1 MLHHSIRL
9 WSIWSWLHFH
19 SCICFPLHV
28 TSLQNGYPS
37 IYQSLQSEMFN
48 LKVCPDQQSPSNISQ
63 KFSLNIAFL
72 IFYWRSPLI
81 LFNSN
86 EEKILPGLFLRIYWL
101 KEGKTDQRGPE
112 VFFCQKHHPHPWIPP
127 SSKHMCPCHYSCPP
141 LFFKHLCP
149 GPLCPSTCNIF
160 FIHCSTLHHAF
171 FCTCLC
177 SIFLSLRSPSC
188 GSLLWGSSFSANNW
202 QRL

>member
-48 LKVCPDQQSPSNISQ
+48 LKVCSMGPDQQSPSNISQ
-63 KFSLNIAFL
+63 KFSLNIACL

-101 KEGKTDQRGPE
+101 KEGKIDQRGPE

-127 SSKHMCPCHYSCPP
+127 SSTHVPMS
-141 LFFKHLCP
+141 LQL
-149 GPLCPSTCNIF
+149 STIIF
-160 FIHCSTLHHAF
+160 QAS
-171 FCTCLC
+171 
-177 SIFLSLRSPSC
+177 LS
-188 GSLLWGSSFSANNW
+188 GTSLPFNL
-202 QRL
+202 